1 MRKYHLKSFCTHR
14 VLTDLDAPK
23 GAHLMGPNEEGSLN
37 IVTLL
42 LTGRATPY
50 LHNGVVYVGD
60 EDHYALPQFGILSRS
75 AVGLLVLGTEAE
87 QAKMVSVAIQTTN
100 SRNISNLSIQKL

>member
-1 MRKYHLKSFCTHR
+1 
-14 VLTDLDAPK
+14 
-23 GAHLMGPNEEGSLN
+23 MGPSEEGSIN

-60 EDHYALPQFGILSRS
+60 EDHYAMPQFGILGRAAIGLL
-75 AVGLLVLGTEAE
+75 AVGSEAE
-87 QAKMVSVAIQTTN
+87 IAMMV
-100 SRNISNLSIQKL
+100 

>member
-1 MRKYHLKSFCTHR
+1 
-14 VLTDLDAPK
+14 
-23 GAHLMGPNEEGSLN
+23 MGPNEEGSLN

-60 EDHYALPQFGILSRS
+60 EDHYALPQFGILSRA
-75 AVGLLVLGTEAE
+75 AVGLLVLGTDAE
-87 QAKMVSVAIQTTN
+87 QAKMVKKKNITKN
-100 SRNISNLSIQKL
+100 SKVHQMQ